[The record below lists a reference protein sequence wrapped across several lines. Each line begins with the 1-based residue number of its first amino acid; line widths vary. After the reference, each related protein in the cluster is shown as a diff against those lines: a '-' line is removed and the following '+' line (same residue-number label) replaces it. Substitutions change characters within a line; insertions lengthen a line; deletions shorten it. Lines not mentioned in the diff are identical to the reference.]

1 MIRKVEVDAKAILLD
16 TKSVSTVLM
25 SDKPQSVE
33 RLGLGLGEL
42 SGPRG
47 AYYVRSEL
55 DPMGRHGR
63 LFSIKFLKTCSY
75 VS

>member
-1 MIRKVEVDAKAILLD
+1 M
-16 TKSVSTVLM
+16 KSVLTVLM

-47 AYYVRSEL
+47 AYYVRSKL
-55 DPMGRHGR
+55 DPMGWHGR
-63 LFSIKFLKTCSY
+63 LFLIKFLMEAPY
-75 VS
+75 VL